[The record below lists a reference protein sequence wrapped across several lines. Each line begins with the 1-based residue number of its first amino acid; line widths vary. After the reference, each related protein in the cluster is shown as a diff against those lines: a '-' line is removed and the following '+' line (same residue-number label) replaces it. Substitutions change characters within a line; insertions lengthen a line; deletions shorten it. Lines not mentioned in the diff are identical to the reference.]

1 MTTFVRGRPVS
12 QANPR
17 VTVDAGLPVGR
28 HRFQLEVLSDD
39 GRRSAPDVVDIVVE
53 AGSLSPTNPTDLV
66 SPTRPRDPL
75 GPVTGPILTPTP
87 IVRPLM
93 QDPAVRAS
101 PSDAAVSPDTP
112 LSISTTPA
120 LPPQAPAPL
129 LPISSIAAAVA
140 SALTALT
147 PPTGS
152 PL

>member
-17 VTVDAGLPVGR
+17 ITVDAGLPVGR

-39 GRRSAPDVVDIVVE
+39 GRRSAPDVVDVVVE
-53 AGSLSPTNPTDLV
+53 AGSL